1 MGGDRSVGG
10 RPLQRLVQFVKRGIV
25 RDVPMRLRSANSI
38 AARGSACTVNGPPA
52 AGEFS
57 KPVENCSPMVTGLS
71 SRNANL
77 QISGVP
83 GCRQRV
89 AFVLGDHDLN

>member
-57 KPVENCSPMVTGLS
+57 KPVENPMVTGLS
-71 SRNANL
+71 SRNARL

-83 GCRQRV
+83 GCRQQV
-89 AFVLGDHDLN
+89 SSLETMI